1 MLFRSM
7 MIFAAFVKK
16 WDDGILVSAD
26 HAGIRQLIDNL
37 LSRNEIMI
45 CSRDEWHGMRGM
57 NLKIKTNEPRNGCTK
72 SRDEITLNLSCSAS
86 IDFMRLLKSLEN
98 SDKPCHQ
105 YFDMDDEIT
114 GSGLS
119 VMISTGEYFMG

>member
-1 MLFRSM
+1 M

-105 YFDMDDEIT
+105 YFDMDGGIT
-114 GSGLS
+114 GSDVS
-119 VMISTGEYFMG
+119 IIISNGEYLIG

>member
-1 MLFRSM
+1 M

-16 WDDGILVSAD
+16 WDDGILISAD

-57 NLKIKTNEPRNGCTK
+57 NLKIKTNGCTK

-86 IDFMRLLKSLEN
+86 IDFMRLLKSLEGG
-98 SDKPCHQ
+98 DKPCHQ
-105 YFDMDDEIT
+105 YFDMDGGIT
-114 GSGLS
+114 GSDVS
-119 VMISTGEYFMG
+119 IIISNGEYLIG